1 MQSGRSVSA
10 RPVGEVSTAEPSL
23 TPLVLL
29 VDDQEWT
36 SRSIESILRPKGHV
50 VLKAYTGR
58 QALDLVQK
66 VSPDVIMVDF
76 HLPDLDGI
84 DVARELKR
92 APTVHAVTPLLM
104 ISASTVGRAERL
116 EALGAGAWDILHH
129 PVDPGELVLRMETL
143 VRAKQEA
150 DRIREEGLTDP
161 GTGFYNARGLLRR
174 AQEISA
180 DAIRFERPMACIAFG
195 PEWLDRVTA
204 VEEHVAPDD
213 LAEGIAEAL
222 KTVTRV
228 SDTVGRLASGEFVI
242 VAPGTDRDGAVRLA
256 DRVLELV
263 QESAR
268 VRGGASLLTPEE
280 FRLRAGFY
288 ATAASEPV
296 NPEDLL
302 FKATMALRRAQV
314 DEGGFPVRSY
324 EA

>member
-1 MQSGRSVSA
+1 MDL
-10 RPVGEVSTAEPSL
+10 PSL

-66 VSPDVIMVDF
+66 VSPDAMIVDF

-84 DVARELKR
+84 TVARELR
-92 APTVHAVTPLLM
+92 LAPTVHSVTPLLM
-104 ISASTVGRAERL
+104 ISASSVGRAERL
-116 EALGAGAWDILHH
+116 DALSAGAWDILRH
-129 PVDPGELVLRMETL
+129 PVDPAELVLRVETL

-174 AQEISA
+174 AHEMSA
-180 DAIRFERPMACIAFG
+180 DAIRFERPLACIAFG
-195 PEWLDRVTA
+195 PEWLDRTA
-204 VEEHVAPDD
+204 SAESGQTVDPF
-213 LAEGIAEAL
+213 AEGVARAL
-222 KTVTRV
+222 KSVTRG

-256 DRVLELV
+256 DRVLRLV
-263 QESAR
+263 QETP
-268 VRGGASLLTPEE
+268 GGTAGLTPEE
-280 FRLRAGFY
+280 FHLRAGFY

-314 DEGGFPVRSY
+314 DEGGFPVRAY
-324 EA
+324 GA

>member
-1 MQSGRSVSA
+1 MDL
-10 RPVGEVSTAEPSL
+10 PSL

-66 VSPDVIMVDF
+66 VSPDAMIVDF

-84 DVARELKR
+84 EVARELRR
-92 APTVHAVTPLLM
+92 APTVHSVTPLLM
-104 ISASTVGRAERL
+104 ISASQIGRAERM
-116 EALGAGAWDILHH
+116 EALSAGAWDILRH
-129 PVDPGELVLRMETL
+129 PVDPGELVLRVETL

-180 DAIRFERPMACIAFG
+180 DAIRFERPLACIAFG
-195 PEWLDRVTA
+195 PEWLDRVISSEVPA
-204 VEEHVAPDD
+204 AADPFV
-213 LAEGIAEAL
+213 EGIARAL
-222 KTVTRV
+222 KSVTRG

-256 DRVLELV
+256 DRVLRLV
-263 QESAR
+263 QE
-268 VRGGASLLTPEE
+268 TPGLEMTREE

-314 DEGGFPVRSY
+314 DDGGFPVRAY
-324 EA
+324 GA

>member
-1 MQSGRSVSA
+1 MDL
-10 RPVGEVSTAEPSL
+10 PSL

-66 VSPDVIMVDF
+66 VSPDAMIVDF

-84 DVARELKR
+84 EVARELRR
-92 APTVHAVTPLLM
+92 APTVHSVTPLLM
-104 ISASTVGRAERL
+104 ISASSVGRAERM
-116 EALGAGAWDILHH
+116 EAFGAGAWDILRH
-129 PVDPGELVLRMETL
+129 PVDPGELVLRVETL

-174 AQEISA
+174 AHEMSA
-180 DAIRFERPMACIAFG
+180 DAIRFERPLACIAFG
-195 PEWLDRVTA
+195 PEWLNRA
-204 VEEHVAPDD
+204 VAEEAAQASSDPF
-213 LAEGIAEAL
+213 AEGIARAL
-222 KTVTRV
+222 KSVTRG

-256 DRVLELV
+256 DRVLRLV
-263 QESAR
+263 RE
-268 VRGGASLLTPEE
+268 TPEGSGAAGLVADE

-288 ATAASEPV
+288 ATAATEPV

-314 DEGGFPVRSY
+314 DEGGFPVRAY
-324 EA
+324 GA